1 MRIHISLP
9 ATNLEQSEVFYEKLF
24 GRPASKRRQDY
35 LNFRLDQPP
44 IHLALVKQTTAQ
56 AAVGGHFGIELA
68 DAESL
73 MDWQT
78 RLQLSRLDYEPEPG
92 AQCCYATG
100 DKLWL
105 VDPDGYRWE
114 IWHRTGDFD
123 ALNDVPAD
131 QTKETAAETRCCG

>member
-9 ATNLEQSEVFYEKLF
+9 ANNLEQSEVFYEKLF

-44 IHLALVKQTTAQ
+44 IHLALVKQKTAP
-56 AAVGGHFGIELA
+56 APAGGHFGIELA

-73 MDWQT
+73 ADWQT
-78 RLQLSRLDYEPEPG
+78 RLELNSLDYEPEPG

-105 VDPDGYRWE
+105 TDPDGYRWE
-114 IWHRTGDFD
+114 IWQRTGEFD
-123 ALNDVPAD
+123 ALGGQASEHTGP
-131 QTKETAAETRCCG
+131 AAEKPGCCA

>member
-9 ATNLEQSEVFYEKLF
+9 ATDLEQSAVFYEKLF
-24 GRPASKRRQDY
+24 GRPVSKRRPDY

-44 IHLALVKQTTAQ
+44 IHLALVKKTTEPARP
-56 AAVGGHFGIELA
+56 GGHFGIELA

-73 MDWQT
+73 ADWQT

-105 VDPDGYRWE
+105 TDPDGYRWE
-114 IWHRTGDFD
+114 IWHRTGEFD
-123 ALNDVPAD
+123 AL
-131 QTKETAAETRCCG
+131 KETSGDQVKEIATETRCCG